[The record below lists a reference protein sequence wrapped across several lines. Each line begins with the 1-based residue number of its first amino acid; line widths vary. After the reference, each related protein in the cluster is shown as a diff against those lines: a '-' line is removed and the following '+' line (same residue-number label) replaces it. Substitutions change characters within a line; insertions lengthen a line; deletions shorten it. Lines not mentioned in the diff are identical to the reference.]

1 MEIGGMEVGGGSDEE
16 QSTEEQRNEEQS
28 TKEQNT
34 KEQRHGT
41 KRARPKEESLGDQ
54 KAPLSSSEP
63 LSKKRRTQESPRQ
76 AGESSINESLQA
88 GAHSGVRLLVKWTC
102 EHLLTMNKGRTYQ
115 MGDTFSP
122 NTFAQFSN
130 ALEQA
135 VKANAPDL
143 ILKLLE
149 TGMQNCMPE
158 ALDNALILATSVGA
172 HDVIPLLSTNSSSS
186 SS

>member
-88 GAHSGVRLLVKWTC
+88 GAHSGVRLLV
-102 EHLLTMNKGRTYQ
+102 
-115 MGDTFSP
+115 
-122 NTFAQFSN
+122 
-130 ALEQA
+130 
-135 VKANAPDL
+135 
-143 ILKLLE
+143 
-149 TGMQNCMPE
+149 
-158 ALDNALILATSVGA
+158 TSY
-172 HDVIPLLSTNSSSS
+172 DSL
-186 SS
+186 